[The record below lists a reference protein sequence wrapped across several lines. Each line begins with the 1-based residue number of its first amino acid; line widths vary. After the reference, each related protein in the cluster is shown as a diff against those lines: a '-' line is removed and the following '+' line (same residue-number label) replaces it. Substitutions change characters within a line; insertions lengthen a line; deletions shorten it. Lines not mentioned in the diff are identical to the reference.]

1 MRKYH
6 TDRLCTKYSISL
18 SFLLPDID
26 ECLSGSRACDVTANC
41 TNTDGS
47 HNCTCKEGYT
57 GDGQSCQGII
67 TALDL
72 ATMFAMLIQTVTTQR
87 VLIFVLARKDTLEM
101 DSHVKVNKSSPH
113 YLKQAALHR
122 NNCPWKLALL
132 LKTCWHA
139 PLSYFYNHTFCISL
153 MLLDIDECNDGS
165 HDCDVNANCTN
176 TNGSH
181 RCTCKEGY
189 TGKGES
195 CHGKIRLY
203 FKKKQNNC
211 SSQIIALLS
220 NKLAEEFFSL
230 FSYPLRIYCV
240 HRY

>member
-1 MRKYH
+1 M
-6 TDRLCTKYSISL
+6 KYSISI
-18 SFLLPDID
+18 SFVLPDID
-26 ECLSGSRACDVTANC
+26 ECLSGSHACNVTANC

-72 ATMFAMLIQTVTTQR
+72 ANRKKSYFLKNLEILCLLLSSNVLAVHFCSQISMSVAMATMFAMLIQTVTTQR

-132 LKTCWHA
+132 LKTCCHA
-139 PLSYFYNHTFCISL
+139 PLSYFYYHTFCISL
-153 MLLDIDECNDGS
+153 MLLDIDECSNGS

-181 RCTCKEGY
+181 SCTCKEGY

-195 CHGKIRLY
+195 CQGKIRLDL
-203 FKKKQNNC
+203 KKK
-211 SSQIIALLS
+211 S
-220 NKLAEEFFSL
+220 
-230 FSYPLRIYCV
+230 RITV
-240 HRY
+240 HH